1 MRMINAIVVASLLA
15 CAPETTLDDDTE
27 ACVECSPSSDD
38 GAGSTSDPTPAESSD
53 GAQGVEDDDG
63 GSAPSTGLPCDVLD
77 VLRRECHE
85 CHGDPPAFGG
95 PMPLADYDDL
105 MVPAVSDPAR
115 AVHEL
120 VAERLVAEIQPMPPG
135 AEIAD
140 ADRQVLL
147 DWIAAG
153 APEDPDSDCGEAPP
167 TGDPEVGPD
176 ALPCE
181 PDAFFLAHDAADPD
195 APFAVPAV
203 GADNLYMCF
212 AFEVP
217 FEPGAQATAW
227 APVIDDERV
236 IHHIMFYK
244 SALPVGN
251 GVYPCTFVDQLAHQF
266 VAMWAPGGANLVMP
280 DDAGIGLDAGGYI
293 MQIHYNNQAHHEN
306 VLDRSGLAMCTA
318 EEPREHTAGSVT
330 LGTFAIVLPPGAQD
344 FPITGRCG
352 TERTLLWPEQVN
364 VAFQSPHMHKL
375 GRKFSTKAL
384 RLENAGIVE
393 HTIVDVP
400 DFDFN
405 QHKSYVS
412 DPPFVIQ
419 RGDELRTTCVYDN
432 PHPWPILFGEDTDA
446 EMCLNFM
453 LVYPFEGVIDQ
464 NCGVVL

>member
-1 MRMINAIVVASLLA
+1 MRTMVAIVTMLCA
-15 CAPETTLDDDTE
+15 CAPGAALDDGTDVCIGD
-27 ACVECSPSSDD
+27 ACMPGSE
-38 GAGSTSDPTPAESSD
+38 GGGSTGEPLPGSSEGGDPPALE
-53 GAQGVEDDDG
+53 DDG
-63 GSAPSTGLPCDVLD
+63 GSPSTGLPCAVLD
-77 VLRRECHE
+77 VLRNECHE
-85 CHGDPPAFGG
+85 CHADPPAFGG

-105 MVPAVSDPAR
+105 MVPSVSDPAR
-115 AVHEL
+115 SVREL
-120 VAERLVAEIQPMPPG
+120 VAERLVAEMQPMPPG
-135 AEIAD
+135 GEIAD
-140 ADRQVLL
+140 DDRQVLL

-153 APEDPDSDCGEAPP
+153 APEDPDSDCGDWEPSNP
-167 TGDPEVGPD
+167 VDE
-176 ALPCE
+176 LPCE

-212 AFEVP
+212 SFEVP

-244 SALPVGN
+244 SALPVGE

-266 VAMWAPGGANLVMP
+266 VAMWAPGGSNLVMP

-293 MQIHYNNQAHHEN
+293 MQIHYNNQAKHEG
-306 VLDRSGLAMCTA
+306 VLDRSGLAMCTTS
-318 EEPREHTAGSVT
+318 EPREHTAGSVT
-330 LGTFAIVLPPGAQD
+330 LGTFAILLPPGAQE
-344 FPITGRCG
+344 FPVTGRCG
-352 TERTLLWPEQVN
+352 TERTLLWPEEVN

-384 RLENAGIVE
+384 RLENGGVVE
-393 HTIVDVP
+393 HPIVDVP
-400 DFDFN
+400 NFDFN

-412 DPPFVIQ
+412 DPPFVIH
-419 RGDELRTTCVYDN
+419 RGDELRTTCTFDN
-432 PHPWPILFGEDTDA
+432 PNPWPVLFGEDTDA